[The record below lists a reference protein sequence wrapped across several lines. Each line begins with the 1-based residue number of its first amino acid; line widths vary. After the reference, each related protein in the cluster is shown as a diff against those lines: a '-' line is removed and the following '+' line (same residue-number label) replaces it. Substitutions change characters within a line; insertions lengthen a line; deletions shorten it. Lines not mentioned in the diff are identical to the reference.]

1 MNLTLNRAPCL
12 GGSYSGSVWFGFA
25 HSEQERTKLSLQV
38 CKMLAI
44 LRRIPPLRPPPSSAI
59 GIRISS
65 VCGNSTSSPG
75 RTLTF
80 DDANAAFKFKTTW
93 DLARAIG
100 ILKICSVDS
109 FVDHS
114 LKVIKTI
121 LKNMNIFYIFPA
133 NSPQVMRTCERILGP
148 RLFSSLLLRPTFY
161 AQVKPNIIF
170 LSESHIFFYYFSF

>member
-1 MNLTLNRAPCL
+1 
-12 GGSYSGSVWFGFA
+12 
-25 HSEQERTKLSLQV
+25 
-38 CKMLAI
+38 MLAI
-44 LRRIPPLRPPPSSAI
+44 LRRLPPLRPPPSSAI

-65 VCGNSTSSPG
+65 VCEHSTSSPLR

-80 DDANAAFKFKTTW
+80 DDANDAFKAKSTW

-114 LKVIKTI
+114 LKVIENIFFK
-121 LKNMNIFYIFPA
+121 KNMNIFYIFPA
-133 NSPQVMRTCERILGP
+133 NLPQAMRTCERILGP

-161 AQVKPNIIF
+161 AQVKQNIFFKI
-170 LSESHIFFYYFSF
+170 SHIFQLFFVYLVCGRRDPG